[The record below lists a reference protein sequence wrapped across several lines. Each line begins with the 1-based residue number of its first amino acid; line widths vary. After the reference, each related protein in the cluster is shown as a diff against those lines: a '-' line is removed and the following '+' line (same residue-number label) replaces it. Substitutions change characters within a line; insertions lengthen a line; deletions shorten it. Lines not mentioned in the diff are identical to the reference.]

1 MCFQGYYVPSQG
13 VFIAADPEASA
24 YAQHPITNTKFTK
37 TAELL
42 TALSIECT
50 STQQAQGT
58 RYMAANGTTQVGYL
72 CSICSVTEW
81 EKPKTLSSP
90 ERYYDDP
97 MYYSR
102 YMDTYMTADGFRY
115 TAWEDMHW
123 TPLYKHTVPKL
134 DNSVQG
140 LKQPGYWRY
149 KQGAEWKKGKC
160 LVEFQRI
167 CESQLSKALDLSS
180 NSTETIV
187 TDPDISYL
195 PRVSYSNARVQ
206 ATSRW
211 SMDREKCINQVQRGC
226 FNNGTCT
233 APDVC
238 VCATGW
244 TGYDCTIPICT
255 QECAPNGICT
265 LPNTCTCEI
274 GWMGRDC
281 AIPLCAQ
288 ECLHVTCVAPRCL

>member
-13 VFIAADPEASA
+13 VFIAADPKASA

-81 EKPKTLSSP
+81 EKPETLSSP

-115 TAWEDMHW
+115 TAWEDMH
-123 TPLYKHTVPKL
+123 
-134 DNSVQG
+134 
-140 LKQPGYWRY
+140 
-149 KQGAEWKKGKC
+149 
-160 LVEFQRI
+160 
-167 CESQLSKALDLSS
+167 
-180 NSTETIV
+180 
-187 TDPDISYL
+187 
-195 PRVSYSNARVQ
+195 
-206 ATSRW
+206 
-211 SMDREKCINQVQRGC
+211 
-226 FNNGTCT
+226 
-233 APDVC
+233 
-238 VCATGW
+238 
-244 TGYDCTIPICT
+244 
-255 QECAPNGICT
+255 
-265 LPNTCTCEI
+265 
-274 GWMGRDC
+274 
-281 AIPLCAQ
+281 
-288 ECLHVTCVAPRCL
+288 